1 MKYMFIFLV
10 LFLSCNLF
18 PEMLNY
24 DKVLTNLKGVK
35 YYNKEEFKESENY
48 FNENSI
54 NYPREGKLHFNQGN
68 ALYKTDKLEEAENE
82 YNMVFRDDEFQ
93 EKSVVYQNLGNIKFQ
108 QQDFQNAIKYYR
120 NALIENPD
128 NEDARFNYELAS
140 RYLQQQQQ
148 QQQNQDDK
156 NKEEK
161 KDKQKSQEEKKE
173 QEQKQEQ
180 QQQQQKKQ
188 KDEEEQKTEKQKQEQ
203 IKKDKKKE
211 DAEKM
216 LKALLQKEK
225 EEMKRE
231 KQKLNVDKSKSG
243 KYW

>member
-1 MKYMFIFLV
+1 MKSMFIFLI
-10 LFLSCNLF
+10 LLLSCSLF

-35 YYNKEEFKESENY
+35 YYNNEEFQESENY

-68 ALYKTDKLEEAENE
+68 ALYKTGKLEEAENE
-82 YNMVFRDDEFQ
+82 YNMAFRDDDFK
-93 EKSVVYQNLGNIKFQ
+93 EKSVLYQNLGNIKFQ
-108 QQDFQNAIKYYR
+108 QQDFKNALKHYR

-148 QQQNQDDK
+148 QQQQQNQDDK

-161 KDKQKSQEEKKE
+161 KEKQKSQEEKKE
-173 QEQKQEQ
+173 QEQKQDQ
-180 QQQQQKKQ
+180 QQQKQ

-203 IKKDKKKE
+203 MKKDKKKE

-225 EEMKRE
+225 EEMKKE